1 MELLGTKYS
10 LQRTDVPSLLTMAS
24 YDNLAF
30 VEELVLGDWTPEPPQ
45 CLRRFSTEI
54 IKSVEAAG
62 GGGAGGLSE
71 RYLVWFIREGAGR
84 DERFR

>member
-1 MELLGTKYS
+1 MHNNNRSMELLGTKHS
-10 LQRTDVPSLLTMAS
+10 LKRTDVPSLLTMAG
-24 YDNLAF
+24 YDHNLAF

-54 IKSVEAAG
+54 IDSVEAAG

-71 RYLVWFIREGAGR
+71 RYVICII
-84 DERFR
+84 

>member
-10 LQRTDVPSLLTMAS
+10 LTRMDVPALLNLAG
-24 YDNLAF
+24 YDGNLAF

-54 IKSVEAAG
+54 MESVEAAG
-62 GGGAGGLSE
+62 GGGPGGLSE
-71 RYLVWFIREGAGR
+71 RYG
-84 DERFR
+84 